1 MKNLPKIK
9 IKKATISDIKPFY
22 AFFAKSIKNQFP
34 EYSITAKN
42 YFLKKQ
48 YTKTNI
54 KKWLKGKTGDIL
66 LALNKKEIIGYLL
79 ANPPYGGAAFISWIA
94 VDKKFQ
100 GQGIGSQLLKKY
112 EIIAKK
118 QKAHKVYL
126 WADKRN
132 IKFYKRIGYTL
143 GGYVPKFCFKADDY
157 LFYKDI

>member
-1 MKNLPKIK
+1 MKNSPKIT
-9 IKKATISDIKPFY
+9 IKKATASDVNLFWN
-22 AFFAKSIKNQFP
+22 FFEKSITNQFP
-34 EYSITAKN
+34 EYSIKARN
-42 YFLKKQ
+42 HFLRKQ

-54 KKWLKGKTGDIL
+54 KKWLKRKTGDLL

-79 ANPPYGGAAFISWIA
+79 ADRPYGGVAFISWIA

-118 QKAHKVYL
+118 QKAHKIHL

-132 IKFYKRIGYTL
+132 LKFYEKNKWILAGHI
-143 GGYVPKFCFKADDY
+143 PKDY
-157 LFYKDI
+157 WEVDGWLFYKAI